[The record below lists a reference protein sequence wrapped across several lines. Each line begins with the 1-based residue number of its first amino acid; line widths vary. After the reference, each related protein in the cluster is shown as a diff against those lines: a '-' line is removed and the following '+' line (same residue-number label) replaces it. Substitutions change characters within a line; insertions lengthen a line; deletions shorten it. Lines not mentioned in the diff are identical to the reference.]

1 MVGNSLNLVE
11 LIKGYLT
18 GDFKDKISS
27 VLGESREKTQL
38 GINAAVPGLL
48 SGLDNAASSPE
59 GARRLASTVD
69 SADDSILSNVSSMFE
84 TGSNLDLSSGA
95 LQSILGMGG
104 LSELTGN
111 IGRASGMSGK
121 VVSTLISF
129 LVPIVF
135 GALKRL
141 KVSGGLDAA
150 GLSSLL
156 ATQRGNIAAAMPET
170 MREARETPSETAEEA
185 YGGPRRVPPTRAEE
199 TYMAGEPRRSPSW
212 ILPLAI
218 IAGLLGLIWYA
229 ASRSAVRAGRDDN
242 RLAEQTRAN
251 EQMNAGRMSFDQLR
265 AKYQTVIQQAQSQ
278 GVQISSLS
286 FQNGKLIVKG
296 TAPSLE
302 AANNVWNEIK
312 RVNPNM
318 DDIDADI
325 QVPTS
330 QAQPAQPLSST
341 SENTNASNNEQ
352 SNNNSD
358 QSAAVQNN
366 DQAQNSDQAQNND
379 QAQNSDQAQNGDQ
392 AQSPEQDQ
400 GMLKGS
406 QSVLPRAKPS
416 PPPESSLQMQTHPY
430 VVKRGDTL
438 ASISK
443 EFYGNTG
450 GSIRIYNQNRDK
462 LANPN
467 SLEVGQTLEI
477 PIQ

>member
-1 MVGNSLNLVE
+1 MAGNSLNLVE

-48 SGLDNAASSPE
+48 SGLDSAASTPE
-59 GARRLASTVD
+59 GARRLASSVD

-84 TGSNLDLSSGA
+84 TGSNLDLGSGA

-121 VVSTLISF
+121 IGSTLISF

-141 KVSGGLDAA
+141 KASRGLDAA

-156 ATQRGNIAAAMPET
+156 ATQRGNIAAAMPES
-170 MREARETPSETAEEA
+170 MRETGEIPRETEEA
-185 YGGPRRVPPTRAEE
+185 YGRPRPVSQTRTPG
-199 TYMAGEPRRSPSW
+199 TYVTGEPHRSPSW

-229 ASRSAVRAGRDDN
+229 ASRSTVRAGRDEN

-251 EQMNAGRMSFDQLR
+251 EQMAGGRMSFDQLR
-265 AKYQTVIQQAQSQ
+265 SKYQTVIQEAQSQ

-312 RVNPNM
+312 RVNSNM
-318 DDIDADI
+318 DDIEADI
-325 QVPTS
+325 RVPTS
-330 QAQPAQPLSST
+330 QAQPPSST
-341 SENTNASNNEQ
+341 SENTND
-352 SNNNSD
+352 NSD

-366 DQAQNSDQAQNND
+366 DQEQNSDQAENND
-379 QAQNSDQAQNGDQ
+379 QDQAV
-392 AQSPEQDQ
+392 S
-400 GMLKGS
+400 KGS
-406 QSVLPRAKPS
+406 QGVLPRAKPS
-416 PPPESSLQMQTHPY
+416 APPESSLQMETHPY
-430 VVKRGDTL
+430 IVKRGDTL

-443 EFYGNTG
+443 EFYGDTSG
-450 GSIRIYNQNRDK
+450 YMRIYNQNRDK
-462 LANPN
+462 LTNPN
-467 SLEVGQTLEI
+467 SLEVGETLEI
-477 PIQ
+477 PIR